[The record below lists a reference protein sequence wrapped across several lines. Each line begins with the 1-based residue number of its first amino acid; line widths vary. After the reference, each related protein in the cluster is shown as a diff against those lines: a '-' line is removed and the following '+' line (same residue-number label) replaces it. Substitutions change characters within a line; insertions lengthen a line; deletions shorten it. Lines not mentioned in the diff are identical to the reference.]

1 MRALIVYTELTDED
15 SVISHAVARLAS
27 ELNDEHVETVII
39 RDFEDGLAYIRSNTS
54 IDCLLYGRDMSD
66 KEEQAQAHRLITQLH
81 RRQEDVPVF
90 LLSDREEA
98 LVAFDRKM
106 MEQVDEFAW
115 ILEDSADFIAG
126 RVLAAIIRYRAQL
139 LPPLMKSLIK
149 YSDVHEHSWAAPG
162 HQGGVGFTKTP
173 AGRIYHDF
181 FGENLFR
188 TDIGIERVAVGSLLD
203 HTGAFGECEKNAA
216 RIFGAD
222 QSYSVVVGTSG
233 SNRTIMQACMTD
245 DDVVVIDRNCH
256 KSLAHLLMMN
266 DVVPLW
272 LKPTRNALGIL
283 GGIPKREFT
292 RDSLQQKVNAT
303 ENAQWPVH
311 AVITNSTYD
320 GLLYNTNWIKQ
331 TLDVPSIHFDSA
343 WVPYTH
349 FHPIYQGKSGMSG
362 ERVPGKVFF
371 ETQSTHKMLAAL
383 SQASLIHI
391 KGDYDED
398 TFNEA
403 FMMHTSTSPSYP
415 IVASIETAA
424 AMLRGNSGK
433 RLIQRSIERALHFR
447 KEVQRLREE
456 ADGWFFDIWQPEEVD
471 EAQCWPVSPGE
482 AWHGFQDADDDHMF
496 LDPVK
501 VTILTPGMDEQG
513 NMAEEGIPAAL
524 VAKFL
529 DERGV
534 VVEKTGPYNLLFLFS
549 IGIDK
554 TRAMGL
560 LRGLTEFKRAYD
572 LNLRVKNMLP
582 DLYAEDPDFYR
593 NMRIQDLAQGIH
605 RLIRQHQLS
614 QLMLRAFD
622 VLPEMKMTP
631 HQAWQRQ
638 IKGEVE
644 TIELENLVGRIS
656 ANMILPYPPG
666 VPLLMPGEMITEE
679 SRAVLDFLLML
690 CSIGRHYPG
699 FETDI
704 HGAKRDEDGVYRV
717 RVLKNN

>member
-1 MRALIVYTELTDED
+1 M
-15 SVISHAVARLAS
+15 
-27 ELNDEHVETVII
+27 
-39 RDFEDGLAYIRSNTS
+39 
-54 IDCLLYGRDMSD
+54 MS
-66 KEEQAQAHRLITQLH
+66 
-81 RRQEDVPVF
+81 
-90 LLSDREEA
+90 
-98 LVAFDRKM
+98 
-106 MEQVDEFAW
+106 
-115 ILEDSADFIAG
+115 
-126 RVLAAIIRYRAQL
+126 
-139 LPPLMKSLIK
+139 
-149 YSDVHEHSWAAPG
+149 
-162 HQGGVGFTKTP
+162 
-173 AGRIYHDF
+173 
-181 FGENLFR
+181 
-188 TDIGIERVAVGSLLD
+188 
-203 HTGAFGECEKNAA
+203 
-216 RIFGAD
+216 
-222 QSYSVVVGTSG
+222 
-233 SNRTIMQACMTD
+233 
-245 DDVVVIDRNCH
+245 
-256 KSLAHLLMMN
+256 

-283 GGIPKREFT
+283 GGIPRREFT
-292 RDSLQQKVNAT
+292 RASIESKIEETPQ
-303 ENAQWPVH
+303 AQWPVH

-331 TLDVPSIHFDSA
+331 MLDVPSIHFDSA

-362 ERVPGKVFF
+362 DRVPGKVIF
-371 ETQSTHKMLAAL
+371 ETQSTHKMLAAF

-391 KGDYDED
+391 KGEYDEE

-424 AMLRGNSGK
+424 AMLRGNPGK
-433 RLIQRSIERALHFR
+433 RLINRSVERALHFR
-447 KEVQRLREE
+447 KEVQRLREGS
-456 ADGWFFDIWQPEEVD
+456 DSWFFDIWQPEEVD
-471 EAQCWPVSPGE
+471 EAECWPVTPGE
-482 AWHGFQDADDDHMF
+482 TWHGFADADDDHMF

-513 NMAEEGIPAAL
+513 NMSEEGIPAAL

-605 RLIRQHQLS
+605 KLIRQHDLPG
-614 QLMLRAFD
+614 LMLRAFE
-622 VLPEMKMTP
+622 VLPEMIMTP

-644 TIELENLVGRIS
+644 TVALDQLPGRVS

-666 VPLLMPGEMITEE
+666 VPLLMPGERITQQ

-690 CSIGRHYPG
+690 CSIGQHYPG

-704 HGAKRDEDGVYRV
+704 HGAKRNEDGVYQV
-717 RVLKNN
+717 RVLKHAC

>member
-1 MRALIVYTELTDED
+1 MMLDLGEYQEESVNIIAIMGPHGVYHKDEPIKELEAALQRQGFQTIWPQNSADLLQFIEHNPRICGVIFDWDEYSVDLCSDINQLNEYLPLYAFINAHSTMDVSSQDLRMTLWFFEYALGLSEEIATRIGQYTREYLENITPPFTRALFNYVQEGKYTFCT
-15 SVISHAVARLAS
+15 
-27 ELNDEHVETVII
+27 
-39 RDFEDGLAYIRSNTS
+39 
-54 IDCLLYGRDMSD
+54 
-66 KEEQAQAHRLITQLH
+66 
-81 RRQEDVPVF
+81 
-90 LLSDREEA
+90 
-98 LVAFDRKM
+98 
-106 MEQVDEFAW
+106 
-115 ILEDSADFIAG
+115 
-126 RVLAAIIRYRAQL
+126 
-139 LPPLMKSLIK
+139 
-149 YSDVHEHSWAAPG
+149 PG
-162 HQGGVGFTKTP
+162 HMGGSAYQKSPVGCLF
-173 AGRIYHDF
+173 YDF
-181 FGENLFR
+181 FGGNTLKADVSISVTEL
-188 TDIGIERVAVGSLLD
+188 GSLLD
-203 HTGAFGECEKNAA
+203 HTGPHLEAEEYIARAFGAE
-216 RIFGAD
+216 
-222 QSYSVVVGTSG
+222 QSYMVTNGTSTSNKIVGMYSAPAG
-233 SNRTIMQACMTD
+233 STLL
-245 DDVVVIDRNCH
+245 IDRNCH
-256 KSLAHLLMMN
+256 KSLAHLLMMS

-283 GGIPKREFT
+283 GGIPRREFT
-292 RDSLQQKVNAT
+292 RDSIQQKVRDT
-303 ENAQWPVH
+303 GGAQWPVH

-320 GLLYNTNWIKQ
+320 GLLYNTTWLKE

-362 ERVPGKVFF
+362 ERIPGKVIF

-391 KGDYDED
+391 KGNYDEE

-424 AMLRGNSGK
+424 AM
-433 RLIQRSIERALHFR
+433 
-447 KEVQRLREE
+447 
-456 ADGWFFDIWQPEEVD
+456 
-471 EAQCWPVSPGE
+471 
-482 AWHGFQDADDDHMF
+482 
-496 LDPVK
+496 
-501 VTILTPGMDEQG
+501 
-513 NMAEEGIPAAL
+513 
-524 VAKFL
+524 
-529 DERGV
+529 
-534 VVEKTGPYNLLFLFS
+534 
-549 IGIDK
+549 
-554 TRAMGL
+554 

-605 RLIRQHQLS
+605 RLIRQHQLP
-614 QLMLRAFD
+614 QLMLSAFD

-631 HQAWQRQ
+631 HHAWQRQ

-717 RVLKNN
+717 RVLKNDERLAR